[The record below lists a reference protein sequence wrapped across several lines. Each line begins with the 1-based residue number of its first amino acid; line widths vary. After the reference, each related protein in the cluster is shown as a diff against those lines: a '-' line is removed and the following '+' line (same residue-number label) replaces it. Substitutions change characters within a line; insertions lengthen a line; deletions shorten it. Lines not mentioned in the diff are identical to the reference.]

1 MNLFFRSIWFGGGFE
16 VLPET
21 SVWARRNSTPSGE
34 SSAKILLELGHHAL
48 EMFCVWIRFDPYVLA
63 CLELREIH
71 AYLFGRRVLDKVS
84 GFCLFS

>member
-1 MNLFFRSIWFGGGFE
+1 M
-16 VLPET
+16 LPET

-63 CLELREIH
+63 CLELREIQ
-71 AYLFGRRVLDKVS
+71 LTCLVS
-84 GFCLFS
+84 QITKLALHTRLLKS